1 MAASSPSS
9 PPERPPVS
17 AVVVNYNA
25 GEALVTCVESLFAD
39 GAAEVVVVDNDSAD
53 ASLDKLRS
61 KVAHPHLAILTSPRN
76 LGYGGGANLGVA
88 AASAPLVLIANPD
101 LVLRR
106 GALAALSERLLAD
119 ERTAVVG
126 PMLRDPEGDV
136 YPSGRAFPGLAD
148 AVGHAFLGL
157 VWGGN
162 PWTRRYRHLGAD
174 QHRSREA
181 DWVSGACLL
190 VRRVAFESV
199 SGFDESYF
207 MYVEDVDICWRLR
220 RAGWHVWYEPGAEVQ
235 HEQGRSTSLHP
246 YRMLAAHHRSMWLFA
261 RRSSTGSERWLLPF
275 MSAGLLARLLLAW
288 ADHLLRPVREELLPT
303 AKVRHRARGEF
314 QP

>member
-106 GALAALSERLLAD
+106 
-119 ERTAVVG
+119 
-126 PMLRDPEGDV
+126 
-136 YPSGRAFPGLAD
+136 
-148 AVGHAFLGL
+148 
-157 VWGGN
+157 
-162 PWTRRYRHLGAD
+162 
-174 QHRSREA
+174 
-181 DWVSGACLL
+181 
-190 VRRVAFESV
+190 
-199 SGFDESYF
+199 
-207 MYVEDVDICWRLR
+207 
-220 RAGWHVWYEPGAEVQ
+220 
-235 HEQGRSTSLHP
+235 
-246 YRMLAAHHRSMWLFA
+246 
-261 RRSSTGSERWLLPF
+261 
-275 MSAGLLARLLLAW
+275 
-288 ADHLLRPVREELLPT
+288 
-303 AKVRHRARGEF
+303 
-314 QP
+314 